1 MTAASSTSSSTLS
14 AEQQAASERVA
25 AARRFASQ
33 YKPREI
39 LGYLVHNEFFTPQ
52 RSFSRDDI
60 CTLRKK
66 LTHYGTFAIS
76 SDPKTGLMQTS
87 DTINANMRRQWFTDS
102 VMVSQMQRV
111 LDPASCLKAT
121 IVTAA
126 ALCTK
131 EVRDAVEHTERDPA
145 WYRDGGLMNG
155 VYHIYLPQSVRVD
168 EGGIPVVE
176 EIRADAEWFNQKRLE
191 SQALALMHIV
201 DTILEGTKDNPA
213 AWGLPIEKINTKEG
227 GLLLTAAIT
236 MARYLIAANS
246 SPKDRTPDFQTPSAS
261 SWEEV
266 PLPDG
271 VTSDAAFTV
280 LGLER
285 LQTLLYSPTANEKL
299 LKARGHFSKN
309 KMPFSAAPKEEKLT
323 AWISSG
329 REFVAA
335 RVVSPIERGESPIQN
350 PIRPDD
356 TSLTLSAAS
365 SYTFFPEDP
374 VRDASI
380 RYNLVKSC
388 TTRLLGA
395 NGMRRY
401 NEYNLHGLK
410 LHDSYLNVLYHMP
423 AIERAVVLQRS
434 GTSRD
439 FGSTDASSVELLQER
454 QLLSDPESA
463 AQWTIGL
470 SASLQALAKAKLSL
484 ITAGAKGTPLF
495 ASIEETLVDIINRNI
510 AAIPGKLSDYPPL
523 RADGT
528 PLPLYQV
535 MEAYEAIID
544 LNGERKFIPG
554 AHTLPWSTAQLFDG
568 LRLAE
573 EAAAEAAR

>member
-1 MTAASSTSSSTLS
+1 MPEEKAGSPAALS
-14 AEQQAASERVA
+14 AEQKVASERVA
-25 AARRFASQ
+25 AARRFATQ
-33 YKPREI
+33 YAPRQI
-39 LGYLVHNEFFTPQ
+39 LGYAVHNEFFTPQ
-52 RSFSRDDI
+52 TSFTSADI
-60 CTLRKK
+60 RALREK
-66 LTHYGTFAIS
+66 LTGLGTFAIAS
-76 SDPKTGLMQTS
+76 NPTTGLVQTS
-87 DTINANMRRQWFTDS
+87 DTINAEMRRQWFTDS

-111 LDPASCLKAT
+111 LDPVSCLKAT

-131 EVRDAVEHTERDPA
+131 EARDAVERTERDPA
-145 WYRDGGLMNG
+145 WYRDGGLKNG
-155 VYHIYLPQSVRVD
+155 VYHIYLPQSVRLD
-168 EGGIPVVE
+168 EAGLPVVE
-176 EIRADAEWFNQKRLE
+176 EIRADSEWFNQKRLE

-201 DTILEGTKDNPA
+201 DTIIEGTKDHPA
-213 AWGLPIEKINTKEG
+213 TWGLPIEKTTAREG
-227 GLLLTAAIT
+227 ELLLTAAFN

-246 SPKDRTPDFQTPSAS
+246 SPTDGLPNFKTPSAS
-261 SWEEV
+261 SWEEA
-266 PLPDG
+266 PLPHG

-285 LQTLLYSPTANEKL
+285 LRSLLYSPTTNEKL
-299 LKARGHFSKN
+299 LKIRSHMSKN
-309 KMPFSAAPKEEKLT
+309 GGLFPAPPEEEKLS
-323 AWISSG
+323 AWISTG
-329 REFVAA
+329 RNFVAE
-335 RVVSPIERGESPIQN
+335 RIVSPLERGESPIQN
-350 PIRPDD
+350 PIRPTD
-356 TSLTLSAAS
+356 TSLTLLAAS

-374 VRDASI
+374 VRDASV
-380 RYNLVKSC
+380 RYCIVKSC
-388 TTRLLGA
+388 IARLLGA

-401 NEYNLHGLK
+401 NEYDLGGHK
-410 LHDSYLNVLYHMP
+410 LHDSYLNILYHMP
-423 AIERAVVLQRS
+423 AVERAVVLQRS

-439 FGSTDASSVELLQER
+439 FGSTDASSVELLTER
-454 QLLSDPESA
+454 QLLSEPESA
-463 AQWTIGL
+463 AQWTIGP
-470 SASLQALAKAKLSL
+470 SASLQALAKAKLTL
-484 ITAGAKGTPLF
+484 ISANARNTDLF

-573 EAAAEAAR
+573 EAAAGAAR